1 MLCPLPVL
9 LQLLW
14 AGVALFHQRL
24 GKALDY
30 RNLNLL
36 NPAIKN
42 VIAAQYGEEELG
54 LMFG

>member
-42 VIAAQYGEEELG
+42 IIAAQYGEEELG